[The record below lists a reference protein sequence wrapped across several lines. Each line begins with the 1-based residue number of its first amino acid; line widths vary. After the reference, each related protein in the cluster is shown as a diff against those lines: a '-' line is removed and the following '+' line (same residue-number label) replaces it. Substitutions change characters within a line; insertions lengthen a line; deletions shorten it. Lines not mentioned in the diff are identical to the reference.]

1 MIESRAA
8 VIRDTSLPMTVEP
21 VTFDD
26 PHDGEV
32 VVAVHTAALC
42 HSDVFTIHGSWTKV
56 PMIPGHE
63 ASGTVAALGPGVTGV
78 VVGDKVIFNFIPPCG
93 VCHFCLRGQPV
104 DCVRGMGDGTMLD
117 GTVRARTHDG
127 LELRQATR
135 LGVFSERVVVHRDS
149 VLVVPA
155 DTDLRTASLLSCGFT
170 TGAGAAVNIAAVRP
184 GESVLVVGVG
194 GVGAAALQG
203 AVSAGAGMLIAVDVS
218 DEKLELARTFGA
230 THTIDARKGDFSQEV
245 LELTG
250 GYGADKA
257 MLCVG
262 SARPEQIVGL
272 IASIAPG
279 ATAVL
284 VGYAG
289 EMSEIPISPSA
300 IGMSHKT
307 IRGCRFGSDN
317 PKRDQ
322 LHFLDLHNAGRLKL
336 DAMITRTYAL
346 EQINEAVEDL
356 EAGRNCRGVIQFGG
370 NR

>member
-1 MIESRAA
+1 VIESRAA
-8 VIRDTSLPMTVEP
+8 VIRDTSQPMTVEM
-21 VTFDD
+21 VRFED
-26 PHDGEV
+26 PHDAEI

-42 HSDVFTIHGSWTKV
+42 HSDVFTIRGSWTKV

-63 ASGTVAALGPGVTGV
+63 ASGTVESIGPGVDGV
-78 VVGDKVIFNFIPPCG
+78 AVGDKVIFNFIPPCG
-93 VCHFCLRGQPV
+93 ECHFCLRGQPV

-117 GTVRARTHDG
+117 GTTRARTRDG

-149 VLVVPA
+149 VLVVPP

-170 TGAGAAVNIAAVRP
+170 TGAGAAVNLAAVRP

-203 AVSAGAGMLIAVDVS
+203 AVSAGAAMLIAVDVS
-218 DEKLELARTFGA
+218 EEKLDLARTFGA
-230 THTIDARKGDFSQEV
+230 THTIDAREGDFSKRV

-250 GYGADKA
+250 GFGADKA

-262 SARPEQIVGL
+262 SAHPEQVVSL

-289 EMSEIPISPSA
+289 EMSDMPIPPSA

-322 LHFLDLHNAGRLKL
+322 LHFLDLHNSGRLKL
-336 DAMITRTYAL
+336 EEMITRTYAL
-346 EQINEAVEDL
+346 DEINEAVDDL
-356 EAGRNCRGVIQFGG
+356 ESGRNCRGVIEFGG
-370 NR
+370 VS